1 MRRKQCAVRQQ
12 FSCMKFLKI
21 IFRSL
26 LVLILAAV
34 IGVLGMAWWY
44 AGYLS
49 EPVLQP
55 RNPAY
60 EGQDALPKSSPGM
73 KLTPFVFEG
82 WDGTAVQACI
92 AEKAENTSPEEVSQ
106 AATSAEQSAET
117 APANAI
123 DYVLVAVDWDHGIR
137 SSLALA
143 ELLTSAHLKC
153 VLWDPRGI
161 NNARTFC
168 SHGLRECGDVPLL
181 ITELTRRE
189 QGREL
194 LIAAVGKGFGA
205 SMLMQATARDP
216 RIRSFVATDLYKTLK
231 EAVRTMLSE
240 EVPPWLASVSFWLM
254 EWKINSV
261 AGYECFDVAPIE
273 AAPSVDRSAA
283 VLLIDSGAEPRIAGI
298 DDALNIYSQ
307 LKTAERAIW
316 ELRPSGDIQDIGTRT
331 VELVTGKN
339 KKGSKHTENITVTR
353 FAGEG
358 TLHAEMIRWL
368 TKHTLLPSP
377 ESALPLQASPTSA
390 PTPELP

>member
-1 MRRKQCAVRQQ
+1 
-12 FSCMKFLKI
+12 MKFFKI

-26 LVLILAAV
+26 LVLFLAAV
-34 IGVLGMAWWY
+34 VGVLGMAWWY

-49 EPVLQP
+49 EPVLHP

-60 EGQDALPKSSPGM
+60 EGQDPLPQNTPGM

-82 WDGTAVQACI
+82 WDGTTIQACI
-92 AEKAENTSPEEVSQ
+92 AEKAE
-106 AATSAEQSAET
+106 AAPVERASSVAEDAAQTAEGAST
-117 APANAI
+117 EAI
-123 DYVLVAVDWDHGIR
+123 DYVLIAVDWDHGIR
-137 SSLALA
+137 SSLSLA
-143 ELLTSAHLKC
+143 ETLTSAHLKC

-161 NNARTFC
+161 NNARPFC
-168 SHGLRECGDVPLL
+168 SHGLRECGDVTNL

-216 RIRSFVATDLYKTLK
+216 RIRSLVTVDLYKTLK

-240 EVPPWLASVSFWLM
+240 EVPPWLSSAAFWLM

-261 AGYECFDVAPIE
+261 AEYECFDIAPIE
-273 AAPSVDRSAA
+273 TAPSVDRSAA
-283 VLLIDSGAEPRIAGI
+283 VLLIDSGTEPSIAGI

-307 LKTAERAIW
+307 LKTTERAIW
-316 ELRPSGDIQDIGTRT
+316 ELRPSGDALNIGTRT

-339 KKGSKHTENITVTR
+339 KKGSKHTENITVNR
-353 FAGEG
+353 FGSAD
-358 TLHAEMIRWL
+358 TMYAEMILWL
-368 TKHTLLPSP
+368 AKHTTLPNP
-377 ESALPLQASPTSA
+377 ESALPLQASPASA